1 MIELTKLEEDLGVW
15 VPNTVVSCFVLVSPG
30 YASALLG

>member
-1 MIELTKLEEDLGVW
+1 LSLQNLEEDLGVW